1 MRTLPDNISIIIP
14 AKNEAQGLKLFLPE
28 LRKLYPQYQII
39 VVDDG
44 SNDDT
49 AKIALE
55 CHCEVVTHPYSVG
68 NGGAIKSGA
77 RAAKGDVFIFMDA
90 DGQHQPQTLLPLLN
104 KYREGFDMVV
114 GARNR
119 SSQANLFRWFGNTVY
134 NKLASLIVGQQVLD
148 LTSGLRVVNAKKFK
162 EFLHLLPNGFSA
174 PSTITLAFFR
184 TGYTVAYEQIPVQ
197 QRLGKSH
204 LRPITDGIRF
214 FLILYKMTILYS
226 PLKVFFP
233 LAFLHL
239 LAGIGNYAY
248 TFYTQGRFTNMSA
261 LLLSAAV
268 IIFLI
273 GVVSEQITSL
283 MYQRISE

>member
-1 MRTLPDNISIIIP
+1 MRTLPDAVSIIIP
-14 AKNEAQGLKLFLPE
+14 AKNEAQGLKSFLPA
-28 LRKLYPQYQII
+28 LRKLYPSYQII
-39 VVDDG
+39 VIDDG
-44 SNDDT
+44 STDGTRDV
-49 AKIALE
+49 ALE
-55 CHCEVVTHPYSVG
+55 CHCEVITHPYSVG
-68 NGGAIKSGA
+68 NGGSIKSGA
-77 RAAKGDVFIFMDA
+77 RFATGEVFIFMDA
-90 DGQHQPQTLLPLLN
+90 DGQHQPETLEPLLN

-114 GARNR
+114 GARNK
-119 SSQANLFRWFGNTVY
+119 SSQANFFRWLGNSVY
-134 NKLASLIVGQQVLD
+134 NKLASLIVGQTVLD

-184 TGYTVAYEQIPVQ
+184 TGYTVAYQTITVQ

-204 LRPITDGIRF
+204 LRPFTDGIRF

-261 LLLSAAV
+261 LFFSAAV